1 MTWRMARGADAVE
14 ASETKPDRG
23 LWAVTPTFP
32 PAPTVAISRISLTS
46 DPTPSPL
53 PCPSCPHSSAR
64 RRTSGTRFTV
74 RPSSRS
80 RDTPGREWGT
90 GVGEQ
95 GLSGKA
101 QRRSLASL
109 KPRPSALQETRC
121 KRLALP
127 QPPHGL
133 CPPIEHTDALRDQV
147 SAGLGPSPRCRWRRG
162 RGASRL
168 GSRQLR
174 EGLRDAHGPAW
185 LLSAEL
191 AQSSQEHLQHTV
203 KYGGRRRLPSP
214 SEMQAFL
221 VLGVRAGW
229 CSGTPCGWQELGPL
243 STGGLTLRL
252 P

>member
-1 MTWRMARGADAVE
+1 M
-14 ASETKPDRG
+14 
-23 LWAVTPTFP
+23 
-32 PAPTVAISRISLTS
+32 
-46 DPTPSPL
+46 
-53 PCPSCPHSSAR
+53 
-64 RRTSGTRFTV
+64 
-74 RPSSRS
+74 
-80 RDTPGREWGT
+80 
-90 GVGEQ
+90 

-101 QRRSLASL
+101 QCRSLASL
-109 KPRPSALQETRC
+109 KPRSSALQETLC

-127 QPPHGL
+127 QPPHRL

-147 SAGLGPSPRCRWRRG
+147 SAGLGPSPRCRWG
-162 RGASRL
+162 GASRL

-174 EGLRDAHGPAW
+174 EGLEDAHGLAW

-191 AQSSQEHLQHTV
+191 AQSSQEHLQRTV

-252 P
+252 S